1 MVVWAPVWKTFVLK
15 AFRGMDWK
23 IIQVQAEWHDPDL
36 LRVIS
41 RTYND
46 LRTWRRWISLKDI
59 SIPQSDHTVIFP
71 RRLEYVVVP
80 SKNQR
85 LRHFLG
91 NPDELKGRRDFMVAL
106 TKVQDIGIEF
116 VEDWA
121 LRRFAVAVILLV
133 IASLAVGVGYSFRS
147 GDAGDAFTI
156 AGYMTSAYSV
166 CLVMLGVLNFVEI

>member
-1 MVVWAPVWKTFVLK
+1 MYLSS
-15 AFRGMDWK
+15 
-23 IIQVQAEWHDPDL
+23 E
-36 LRVIS
+36 
-41 RTYND
+41 
-46 LRTWRRWISLKDI
+46 
-59 SIPQSDHTVIFP
+59 PQSDHTVIFP

-85 LRHFLG
+85 FRHFLG
-91 NPDELKGRRDFMVAL
+91 SPDELKGRRDFMVAL

-121 LRRFAVAVILLV
+121 LRRFGIAVILLV

-156 AGYMTSAYSV
+156 AG
-166 CLVMLGVLNFVEI
+166 E